1 MTSYNNAG
9 ESSVSD
15 SYDDFNPVDD
25 GFRTMNSS
33 NGELETTRD
42 DASSDDIV
50 RSGGTTL
57 DKIDVL
63 LSQDAAP
70 IDPDLGLSVVQ
81 CENLADV
88 GHAIKS
94 VESPFVIQIKN
105 IPVLREFI
113 RRHGLFGV
121 RIAALRN
128 IPELVK
134 DRLYEQSVWSLN
146 SVDYPILL
154 DRVQS
159 VADATAARKRQDEV
173 KKRMSLREKR
183 RVTAE
188 AGDDLGPQLGEL
200 TAARPRDEDDDQQF
214 GEIHGS

>member
-1 MTSYNNAG
+1 MNSYDNTTGPDTSN
-9 ESSVSD
+9 

-25 GFRTMNSS
+25 GFRTMNQS
-33 NGELETTRD
+33 GVELETTRD
-42 DASSDDIV
+42 DASADDIV
-50 RSGGTTL
+50 KSGGTTL

-63 LSQDAAP
+63 LAQDAAP
-70 IDPDLGLSVVQ
+70 IDSDLGLSVVQ

-94 VESPFVIQIKN
+94 VDSPFVLQIKS

-183 RVTAE
+183 RITAE
-188 AGDDLGPQLGEL
+188 AGGDLDSQPEDGS
-200 TAARPRDEDDDQQF
+200 AARQNDDDDDQQF
-214 GEIHGS
+214 GDSHGA